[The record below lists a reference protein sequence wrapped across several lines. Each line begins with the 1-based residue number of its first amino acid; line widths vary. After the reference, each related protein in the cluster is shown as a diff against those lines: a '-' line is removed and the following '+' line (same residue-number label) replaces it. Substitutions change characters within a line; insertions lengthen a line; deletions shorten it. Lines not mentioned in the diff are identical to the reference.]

1 VLHRFVEAAA
11 VLRLDLNVAD
21 SKLLQLGRRELHL
34 EPLRYGTCLKD
45 RLQIRALFWLA
56 RVVR

>member
-1 VLHRFVEAAA
+1 M
-11 VLRLDLNVAD
+11 RLDFNVAD
-21 SKLLQLGRRELHL
+21 SKLLPLGRRELHL
-34 EPLRYGTCLKD
+34 EPLRYGTGLKD